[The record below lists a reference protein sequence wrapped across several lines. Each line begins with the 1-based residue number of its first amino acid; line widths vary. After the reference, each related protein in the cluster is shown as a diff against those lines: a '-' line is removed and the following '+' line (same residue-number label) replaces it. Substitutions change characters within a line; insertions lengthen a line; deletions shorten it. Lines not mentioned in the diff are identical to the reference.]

1 MSDYNKYV
9 TAVNKIFEVAGKLKL
24 NYPDNDN
31 LGLIES
37 IEEAKSAVVDGAK
50 LFSDSAKPQTPP
62 QQAQQP
68 TSEPPKAGV

>member
-9 TAVNKIFEVAGKLKL
+9 TAVNKIFEIAGKLKV

-50 LFSDSAKPQTPP
+50 LSSDAKPQTPP
-62 QQAQQP
+62 PAAQQP
-68 TSEPPKAGV
+68 TSAPPKEGV

>member
-9 TAVNKIFEVAGKLKL
+9 TAVNKIFEIAGKLKV

-37 IEEAKSAVVDGAK
+37 IEETKSAVVDGAK
-50 LFSDSAKPQTPP
+50 LFSDAKPQTPP
-62 QQAQQP
+62 SAAQQP
-68 TSEPPKAGV
+68 TSEPPKEGV

>member
-37 IEEAKSAVVDGAK
+37 IEEAKTAVVAGAK
-50 LFSDSAKPQTPP
+50 LFGAP
-62 QQAQQP
+62 QQSPQQSPEQP
-68 TSEPPKAGV
+68 TTPKEGA